1 MEISV
6 EKLDFSNIDERLK
19 HISNDSIVELIKKYY
34 DGIKVSDL
42 LEEYKINTNP
52 SQLYTLFPPLKLENK
67 CKICNSQSIYYFESK
82 TSCSYSYSSFFDKL
96 NTTNIECEAC
106 GHKENRFCNCEFCIS
121 ERNRIR
127 EEEEEK
133 RKKFLAKKKEIIDRV
148 YSEDRW
154 KKVSEIDLGLE
165 DRLYLVVIMRS
176 SLSEDGTYIEALKEK
191 MDILAPTDKFRE
203 SIVNTL
209 SEKYILIPHINSNLE
224 SFELSE
230 EDGLSYYIYRVNYRI
245 NIEPADNNY
254 EAMIKRLM
262 YPDSNIFEDDKDFC
276 FQMWKKI
283 ALQECLEYLLYRMD
297 KVGYSFNP
305 GEKTINVIEH
315 LLESFSVAQ
324 IYNIVY
330 RAIAYSTTRY
340 QAGEITKL
348 HAQNSVISSCE
359 KQGERAIAEKW
370 NLKHYD
376 RIKDLPQTLI
386 SEIFFTSILKISELG
401 FIEKPTRNV

>member
-6 EKLDFSNIDERLK
+6 EKLDFSNIDKRLK
-19 HISNDSIVELIKKYY
+19 HIPNDSIVELIKKYY
-34 DGIKVSDL
+34 EGIKVSDL

-52 SQLYTLFPPLKLENK
+52 SQLYTLFPPLKLEDK
-67 CKICNSQSIYYFESK
+67 CKICNSHSIYYFKSK
-82 TSCSYSYSSFFDKL
+82 TSYSYSSFSDKL
-96 NTTNIECEAC
+96 NTTNTECGVC
-106 GHKENRFCNCEFCIS
+106 GHKENRFCNCEFCVS
-121 ERNRIR
+121 ERKKIQ
-127 EEEEEK
+127 EEAEEK
-133 RKKFLAKKKEIIDRV
+133 RKKFLEKKKEIIDRV

-154 KKVSEIDLGLE
+154 EKVSEMNLGLE
-165 DRLYLVVIMRS
+165 ERLYLAVIMRS
-176 SLSEDGTYIEALKEK
+176 SLSEDGTYIESLK
-191 MDILAPTDKFRE
+191 DGIDLLAPTDKFRE
-203 SIVNTL
+203 ELMKTL
-209 SEKYILIPHINSNLE
+209 YKQYILVPHTNSDLNA
-224 SFELSE
+224 FDISE
-230 EDGLSYYIYRVNYRI
+230 EGEVSYYIYRVNYRI
-245 NIEPADNNY
+245 NIEPVDNNY

-262 YPDSNIFEDDKDFC
+262 YPDSNIFEEDKDFC
-276 FQMWKKI
+276 FIMWKKI

-324 IYNIVY
+324 IYNIIY

-340 QAGEITKL
+340 QAGEITKF

-370 NLKHYD
+370 NLKPYD
-376 RIKDLPQTLI
+376 RIKDLPQTLV

-401 FIEKPTRNV
+401 FMEKPIRDL